1 MTNKTY
7 DVGYCNPPQH
17 SRFQKGKSGNP
28 SGRPKHSRNTY
39 KLLEDI
45 LEQKVSI
52 VQDGKQI
59 KISKKVAI
67 LLQAVNSAVKGDTKA
82 IRDLFPHLLAV
93 DAKQEEKEQKR
104 ASLKADDLSI
114 INNFLQNKEAKNGEL

>member
-1 MTNKTY
+1 M
-7 DVGYCNPPQH
+7 
-17 SRFQKGKSGNP
+17 
-28 SGRPKHSRNTY
+28 
-39 KLLEDI
+39 
-45 LEQKVSI
+45 EQKVSI

-114 INNFLQNKEAKNGEL
+114 INNFLQNKETGNG

>member
-67 LLQAVNSAVKGDTKA
+67 LLQAVNSAVKGDIKA

-114 INNFLQNKEAKNGEL
+114 INNFLQNKETGNG